1 MKILAVSDEEC
12 PALWDYY
19 VPGRLKDYDLILSCG
34 DLNANYLSFLVTMAR
49 APVLYVPGNHDT
61 RYPFHPPEGCDC
73 IDDHFVIFNGLRILG
88 LGGCRRY
95 HPGRYQYTDSQ
106 MRRRIRRLKGQI
118 RKHKGVDIVVTHAP
132 PEGLGDA
139 EDPAHWGFAALRE
152 LLDEYHP
159 AYLIHGHVHTSYG
172 QDVPRVIE
180 YGDTR
185 IINAFERYTLEI
197 PDRIIN
203 EKDRGQVIYKTRRKA
218 PEEDYSNMFEK
229 G

>member
-19 VPGRLKDYDLILSCG
+19 VPGRLQEYDLILSCG

-61 RYPFHPPEGCDC
+61 GYPNNPPEGCDC
-73 IDDHFVIFNGLRILG
+73 IDDHFVTFNGVRILG
-88 LGGCRRY
+88 LGGCRKY
-95 HPGRYQYTDSQ
+95 HPGRYQYTENQ
-106 MRRRIRRLKGQI
+106 MRRRILKLSGQL

-152 LLDEYHP
+152 LLDKYHP
-159 AYLIHGHVHTSYG
+159 QYLIHGHVHTTYG
-172 QDVPRVIE
+172 QDVPREIE
-180 YGDTR
+180 YGGTR
-185 IINAFERYTLEI
+185 IINAYERYTLEI
-197 PDRIIN
+197 PDRAVS
-203 EKDRGQVIYKTRRKA
+203 EKDRGQVIYKTRLK
-218 PEEDYSNMFEK
+218 PEEENYIDIYGK
-229 G
+229 R